1 MDVRDFVFDAR
12 TLWTEPSCLNLDLL
26 TWRKKKKNQEVEK
39 NDLSTKYLILNANAL
54 PEVCYYP
61 RLTLYFVL
69 KPILISLQSYKY
81 I

>member
-1 MDVRDFVFDAR
+1 MQEHCELSHPVW
-12 TLWTEPSCLNLDLL
+12 TLIYL
-26 TWRKKKKNQEVEK
+26 RGGKKKKNQEVEK

>member
-1 MDVRDFVFDAR
+1 MQEHCELSHPVW
-12 TLWTEPSCLNLDLL
+12 TLIYL
-26 TWRKKKKNQEVEK
+26 RGGKKKNQEVEK

>member
-1 MDVRDFVFDAR
+1 MNWAILF
-12 TLWTEPSCLNLDLL
+12 EPWF
-26 TWRKKKKNQEVEK
+26 TYVEEKKKNQEVEK